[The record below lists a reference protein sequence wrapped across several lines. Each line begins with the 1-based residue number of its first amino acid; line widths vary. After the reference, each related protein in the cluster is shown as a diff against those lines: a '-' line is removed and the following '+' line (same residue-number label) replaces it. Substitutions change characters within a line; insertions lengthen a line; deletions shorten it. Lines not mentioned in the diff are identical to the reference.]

1 MTLEDR
7 TRFFHSLNAMGTM
20 FSDEVSKQR
29 MALYWD
35 IFRDRI
41 TIDEWEHAC
50 AQALVQEDFRK
61 VPLPAVLLR
70 SIHELHA
77 EERRRAAEQATQERL
92 AASQLA
98 KAERIA
104 LEASPEWQ
112 AEQRRKQT
120 EREAARAAYQ
130 AWVTTQPASLRILL
144 NAYNP
149 PNPSRWRP
157 LSDDALAYEQSTDPM
172 QEKDKLRQQLRQL
185 MEEEQH
191 DTDDAF

>member
-77 EERRRAAEQATQERL
+77 EERRRAEEQATQERL

-112 AEQRRKQT
+112 ADQRQKQAEIEA
-120 EREAARAAYQ
+120 ERQAYQ
-130 AWVTTQPASLRILL
+130 AWLQTQPRSVLIALGRI
-144 NAYNP
+144 NP
-149 PNPSRWRP
+149 PDPSRWRP
-157 LSDDALAYEQSTDPM
+157 LSDDELAYEQHTDPV

-185 MEEEQH
+185 MDE
-191 DTDDAF
+191 TL